1 MKGQRRET
9 YPVSDFDQELVYGV
23 GQILAEISE
32 SRASPLR
39 AIRTACLE
47 NSPKNRPKFDAVF
60 DEIETLAQELT
71 TKKSSNPKIN
81 NLQMKARNRRLNSN
95 FFMTEDADSDAQSV
109 GRLL

>member
-1 MKGQRRET
+1 M
-9 YPVSDFDQELVYGV
+9 VSDFDQELVFGV

-47 NSPKNRPKFDAVF
+47 NSPKNRPKFAAVF

-71 TKKSSNPKIN
+71 NNNKQPRNSGN